1 MTVLAIAVFLSVVV
15 TLLYLSCQLLVPK
28 LGSSRL
34 LAVLFIILKTVF
46 LIVFVIASRKV
57 Q

>member
-28 LGSSRL
+28 LESSRL